1 MKTDEKFDINE
12 WQRMVTGKLYNPDND
27 LIKKRHNRGLTNC
40 DKFNRVPLYRKK
52 TKAKALERLIPS
64 SKGNNLTIFSPFYCE
79 YGININIGKDCFI
92 NYNCTFLDVA
102 PITIGNGVFIGASA
116 TLATPNHPFLKNERL
131 YNSYPDGFYNL
142 EYAKPIIIKDG
153 CWICSSV
160 TICGGVTI
168 GENSIIA
175 SGAVVT
181 KDIPANC
188 IASGVP
194 AKIVRM
200 IDEDDKI
207 NVWETYIRNETPTSI
222 RKLKN

>member
-1 MKTDEKFDINE
+1 MKNDEKFDINE

-40 DKFNRVPLYRKK
+40 DKFNRVPIYRKK

-102 PITIGNGVFIGASA
+102 PITIGNGVFIGAST
-116 TLATPNHPFLKNERL
+116 TLATPNHPFLKKERL

-175 SGAVVT
+175 SGTVVT
-181 KDIPANC
+181 KDIPSNC

-200 IDEDDKI
+200 INEDDKI